1 MKSFEEICPE
11 WNRKIQEDG
20 GIVVFTITPTPLD
33 ITLPDR
39 CIVGEAHGW
48 SQHYSCKK
56 CEDIAIKFDNMYG
69 YHSRMRLLRR
79 TEQLKHIFVKHWNDK
94 HIEKD

>member
-33 ITLPDR
+33 ITYLIDVLLVR
-39 CIVGEAHGW
+39 LMVGL
-48 SQHYSCKK
+48 
-56 CEDIAIKFDNMYG
+56 NTTLV
-69 YHSRMRLLRR
+69 RN
-79 TEQLKHIFVKHWNDK
+79 VK
-94 HIEKD
+94 ISP